1 MDSVYNTFTF
11 LIFFFGINLSITE
24 RQKQKK
30 NYLVFRKFLVIAEF
44 TQPQTLLC
52 KTRINKD
59 YKNCHDKTGS
69 QKFYPTL

>member
-24 RQKQKK
+24 RQKKK
-30 NYLVFRKFLVIAEF
+30 YLVFRKFLVIAEF
-44 TQPQTLLC
+44 KQPQTLLC